1 MSTNRREGNNRRQE
15 LIDATLNCIE
25 NEGLQGTTVRK
36 VADYAGV
43 TNGLIRFYFS
53 GKDELMRAAYAALLD
68 QIYSH
73 ARIAVDDDTVKPQVR
88 LRNFIS
94 ATLSYPIVA
103 PRTVLLWANF
113 LPVTYIDTEMSIIR
127 NEAYVETT
135 NILEPLIRDSFLD
148 NGIAL
153 DDKKVKNYA
162 IQVNAIIDGLWIE
175 GSLAG
180 NKFQRN
186 ELVNLGIEATAAILS
201 LKI

>member
-148 NGIAL
+148 NGTAL
-153 DDKKVKNYA
+153 DDKKVKSYA

-180 NKFQRN
+180 NKFQGE